1 VNAGG
6 VFIFPVVKHFSANV
20 CDFVFGIFLLS
31 GIALPPQAI
40 IKWLNFTGLVQDFV
54 SHIID

>member
-20 CDFVFGIFLLS
+20 CDFVFGVFLLS

-54 SHIID
+54 